1 MRTMNKYFFFAAA
14 FVALASC
21 SNDSFVGDN
30 SPTMGGESGSGGAIV
45 FSSGANGTTRAN
57 SIGADA
63 AALLSN
69 HFTVGGFKGD
79 GSTHSTVFDNYIVNW
94 TANTAGRTESNT
106 SDWEYVGISAA
117 LPSTITGLQT
127 IKFWDYSATQYD
139 FVAYSTGARTATTGE
154 PVSGTSVK
162 VTAIDPAHL
171 TTAAYTL
178 KGASRTDL
186 AGCYVADMV
195 TAYKSDN
202 PATFGKEVTLTFRN
216 LASKVRMAIY
226 ETVPGYSVKDVK
238 FYTAHPSTLGS
249 GSAVTAALIGTMND
263 AGTYTVNFPTIGSSN
278 KNNADYNRAHV
289 TFASTAT
296 STNQTYGSLN
306 YVAKESREKTGTA
319 FLGRTSSNPSYAGTS
334 PYYQTVLPNET
345 GVVFELAIDYTLES
359 IDGSG
364 EEIHVYGA
372 TAYVPVQF
380 TKWQPN
386 FAYTYIFKISDNSN
400 GWTSTV
406 ATDPAGLYPITF
418 DAVVAEAID
427 ANTDQSTIT
436 TVASPSITTYQKG
449 HDTTKDEYS
458 AATGAIYVQVM
469 VDGTLKSDLDTKG
482 HLYTVTTTDAAISE
496 ATVLDALN
504 IIETGTTGRNG
515 ITLTAET
522 STATITTIP
531 GEDGNN
537 ISVNAGEAA
546 EFTPEAPTS
555 SATVKY
561 YAYVY
566 DTKTWNGIAVK
577 YATEPTDW
585 TSACYTDKACTTLA
599 SGTFSSETT
608 YYRKQSYIYT
618 AETMTSETA
627 PSDWTTAGVWWK
639 DSDGKTAV
647 GAWDTANNGKVFY
660 KRYTANAQIYGVKV
674 IKVVD

>member
-45 FSSGANGTTRAN
+45 FSSGATGTTRAN

-359 IDGSG
+359 ID
-364 EEIHVYGA
+364 
-372 TAYVPVQF
+372 
-380 TKWQPN
+380 
-386 FAYTYIFKISDNSN
+386 
-400 GWTSTV
+400 
-406 ATDPAGLYPITF
+406 
-418 DAVVAEAID
+418 AID

-515 ITLTAET
+515 ITLTAAT
-522 STATITTIP
+522 SSATITTIP